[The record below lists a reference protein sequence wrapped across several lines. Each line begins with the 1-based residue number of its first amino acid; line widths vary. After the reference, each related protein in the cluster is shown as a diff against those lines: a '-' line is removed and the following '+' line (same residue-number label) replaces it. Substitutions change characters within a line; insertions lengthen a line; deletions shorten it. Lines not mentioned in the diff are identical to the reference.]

1 MTSHPAGAPDLRKS
15 GAGMRAERVAP
26 RIFQAADHPNLCAQ
40 TCAMIKL
47 LLVVGVA
54 GALTSSADAKI
65 ETFGVDR
72 SSDEIGTP
80 GRALHKSGKCCKRA
94 AKLKR
99 KKISYQMHW
108 NDCEESLEESKS
120 SASDCEKSLE
130 ESKAKE
136 MPTCDYDSGEVF
148 DGSSCIK
155 AGSNEGGGGGCDGD
169 GDGDDS
175 GVADGGGEGGGGLGS
190 GLTSDPSFF
199 EPSFET
205 ALMHEDPSNTSPEA

>member
-1 MTSHPAGAPDLRKS
+1 MTSHPAGAPDLRKP
-15 GAGMRAERVAP
+15 GADMRAERVAR
-26 RIFQAADHPNLCAQ
+26 RIFQPADHPNLCAQ

-99 KKISYQMHW
+99 KKISYRR
-108 NDCEESLEESKS
+108 
-120 SASDCEKSLE
+120 SALFRMVIDN
-130 ESKAKE
+130 AH
-136 MPTCDYDSGEVF
+136 PT
-148 DGSSCIK
+148 
-155 AGSNEGGGGGCDGD
+155 
-169 GDGDDS
+169 
-175 GVADGGGEGGGGLGS
+175 
-190 GLTSDPSFF
+190 
-199 EPSFET
+199 
-205 ALMHEDPSNTSPEA
+205 